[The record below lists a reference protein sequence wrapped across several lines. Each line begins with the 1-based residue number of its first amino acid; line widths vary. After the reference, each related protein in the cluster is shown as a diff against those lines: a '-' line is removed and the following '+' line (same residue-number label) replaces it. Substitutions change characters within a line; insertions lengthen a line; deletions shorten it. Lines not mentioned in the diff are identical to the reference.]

1 MYTAMKNPVKN
12 WLCGCL
18 LLAVGNGINA
28 GGSDKIDG
36 LFNPSEWKFAS
47 NEQLDTLRGGFES
60 PTGMTVSFGLVR
72 TVSINGDVV
81 NRTSFNLPDV
91 SKITAEQ
98 ARAVSTAMAETR
110 LVQNGGGN
118 VVSDSVRSQL
128 SGGTLIQN
136 SLNDQTIQ
144 TLTVINA
151 GVNSLGLFKSI
162 NLQGAFK
169 DALFGAF
176 GSR

>member
-1 MYTAMKNPVKN
+1 MKNPCKQL
-12 WLCGCL
+12 LCCSL
-18 LLAVGNGINA
+18 LLAAGNGCFGA
-28 GGSDKIDG
+28 GSSANKGD
-36 LFNPSEWKFAS
+36 LFNPNEWKAVS

-91 SKITAEQ
+91 SKITTEQ
-98 ARAVSTAMAETR
+98 ARAVSTAIAETR

-151 GVNSLGLFKSI
+151 GVNSLGLFKSL

-169 DALFGAF
+169 DALFGAI
-176 GSR
+176 GGR

>member
-1 MYTAMKNPVKN
+1 MKSPVKN

-18 LLAVGNGINA
+18 LLAAGNGINA
-28 GGSDKIDG
+28 GGSDKIG
-36 LFNPSEWKFAS
+36 ALFNPSEWKAVS

-60 PTGMTVSFGLVR
+60 PSGMTVSFGLVR

-91 SKITAEQ
+91 SKITTEQ
-98 ARAVSTAMAETR
+98 ARAVSTAIAETR

-169 DALFGAF
+169 DALFGAI
-176 GSR
+176 GGR

>member
-1 MYTAMKNPVKN
+1 MKHQ
-12 WLCGCL
+12 LLGCL
-18 LLAVGNGINA
+18 LLAVGSSISA
-28 GGSDKIDG
+28 GGADPGG
-36 LFNPSEWKFAS
+36 LFNPNEWTAAS
-47 NEQLDTLRGGFES
+47 NEQLDTLRGGFETPS
-60 PTGMTVSFGLVR
+60 GMTVSFGLVR

-98 ARAVSTAMAETR
+98 AHAVSTAMAQTR
-110 LVQNGGGN
+110 LVQNGAGN
-118 VVSDSVRSQL
+118 FSLQQPL
-128 SGGTLIQN
+128 AGGTLVQN

-162 NLQGAFK
+162 NLQGAFR
-169 DALFGAF
+169 DALFGAI
-176 GSR
+176 GGR

>member
-1 MYTAMKNPVKN
+1 MKTPVKN
-12 WLCGCL
+12 WLFGCL
-18 LLAVGNGINA
+18 LLAAGNGISA
-28 GGSDKIDG
+28 GSGDSGGS
-36 LFNPSEWKFAS
+36 LFNPSQWKAVS
-47 NEQLDTLRGGFES
+47 NEQLDTLRGGFETPS
-60 PTGMTVSFGLVR
+60 GMTVSFGLVR

-91 SKITAEQ
+91 SKISAEQ
-98 ARAVSTAMAETR
+98 ARAVSTAIAETR

-151 GVNSLGLFKSI
+151 GVNSLGLFKSL

>member
-1 MYTAMKNPVKN
+1 MNKPCQLL
-12 WLCGCL
+12 LCCGL
-18 LLAVGNGINA
+18 LLAAGNGFGA
-28 GGSDKIDG
+28 GGSAKPGD
-36 LFNPSEWKFAS
+36 LFNPGEWKAVS

-60 PTGMTVSFGLVR
+60 PSGMTVSFGLVR
-72 TVSINGDVV
+72 TVSINGDLV

-91 SKITAEQ
+91 SKITTEQ
-98 ARAVSTAMAETR
+98 ARAVSSAMAETR
-110 LVQNGGGN
+110 LVQNGAGN
-118 VVSDSVRSQL
+118 VVSDSVRSQM

-151 GVNSLGLFKSI
+151 GVGSLGLFKSL

>member
-1 MYTAMKNPVKN
+1 MNKPCQLL
-12 WLCGCL
+12 LCCGL
-18 LLAVGNGINA
+18 LLAAGNGFGAA
-28 GGSDKIDG
+28 GSAKPGD
-36 LFNPSEWKFAS
+36 LFNPGEWKAVS

-60 PTGMTVSFGLVR
+60 PSGMTVSFGLVR

-91 SKITAEQ
+91 SKITTEQ
-98 ARAVSTAMAETR
+98 ARAVSSAIAETR

-118 VVSDSVRSQL
+118 VVSDSVRAQM

-151 GVNSLGLFKSI
+151 GVGSLGLFKSL